1 MKPTIKVS
9 ISGCAFNLEEDAY
22 KTLSDYLEQLKDHF
36 SNNSESAEIIS
47 DVENRIS
54 ELLTLRLTADNKA
67 VSLEDVQYIIN
78 IMGSPKDFGNSDEM
92 SASKNEEGSEPV
104 KLSFRKRLY
113 RDMDNSIL
121 GGVCSGFA
129 RYINTDPVLVRI
141 VYILSIF
148 GTGFLYNR
156 LRFYL
161 IALYFLLWIVM
172 PKAKTVAQKLSMR
185 GANPSIEDIENR
197 EYTSINQTRGSGLL
211 KVLKILFGVILGLI
225 AFSSIMSIVAILG
238 VYFGFSFGGTFLGLS
253 YVLDVLG
260 LGSTDFKIS
269 MLILMLLPLLMI
281 IYTSFKLMLQRRFK
295 VRDVVI
301 YGVAFLLWIGVA
313 CYMGTVSWK
322 YGKMYE
328 HREVAIE
335 NVTSGIRVDTLH
347 VQLGDKYIH
356 AKAFECGNI
365 PDLKMLRINEE
376 NQSFFFI
383 PEIIVKEDASAI
395 AFNVEVKKYAFG
407 ETEKLAQ
414 DKAQNAAFDYTI
426 RDSLLIINPHI
437 YNKHNI
443 WDREWF
449 EIEITVPSGKGVLID
464 AYQYKYSVF

>member
-22 KTLSDYLEQLKDHF
+22 KTLNDYLEQLKKHF
-36 SNNSESAEIIS
+36 FNNSESDEIIS

-54 ELLTLRLTADNKA
+54 ELLILRLTGDNKT
-67 VSLEDVQYIIN
+67 VSSEDIRYIIN
-78 IMGSPKDFGNSDEM
+78 IMGNPKDFGNSEEV
-92 SASKNEEGSEPV
+92 SANKNEEGNESV
-104 KLSFRKRLY
+104 KPSFRKRLY
-113 RDMDNSIL
+113 RDIDNSIL

-129 RYINTDPVLVRI
+129 CYINTDPVLVRI

-161 IALYFLLWIVM
+161 IALYFLLWVVM

-211 KVLKILFGVILGLI
+211 KVLKILFGIILGLI
-225 AFSSIMSIVAILG
+225 AFSSIISIVIIIG

-253 YVLDVLG
+253 YILDVLG
-260 LGSTDFKIS
+260 LGSIDFKIS
-269 MLILMLLPLLMI
+269 MLILMLLPLTII

-295 VRDVVI
+295 VRDVVV
-301 YGVAFLLWIGVA
+301 YGVSFLLWIGVA

-322 YGKMYE
+322 YGKMYKYKE
-328 HREVAIE
+328 AVVEDV
-335 NVTSGIRVDTLH
+335 SFGIGVDTLR
-347 VQLGDKYIH
+347 VQLGDRYIH
-356 AKAFECGNI
+356 SKALERENTS
-365 PDLKMLRINEE
+365 DLRLLRINEE
-376 NQSFFFI
+376 EKSFFFI
-383 PEIIVKEDASAI
+383 PKVIVKEDVAAITFSAKI
-395 AFNVEVKKYAFG
+395 KKYALG
-407 ETEKLAQ
+407 ETSKLAR
-414 DKAQNAAFDYTI
+414 DKAQNAVFDYTI

-437 YNKHNI
+437 YNKQNI